1 MNDIRDAPMAE
12 ELSNRQTDL
21 ERAGQDHFLDQAE
34 RIHYAAISRRWTK
47 PECTIAAKW
56 LQSACPDAAEYLAW
70 LLTHRMGKWPGVKGN
85 GFKKA
90 SREDVVV
97 QTTEQ

>member
-1 MNDIRDAPMAE
+1 MAK

-34 RIHYAAISRRWTK
+34 RIYYAAISRRWTK

-56 LQSACPDAAEYLAW
+56 LQSASPDAAEYLAW
-70 LLTHRMGKWPGVKGN
+70 LLTQRMGKWPEVKGN
-85 GFKKA
+85 VK
-90 SREDVVV
+90 
-97 QTTEQ
+97 QTAGENVEFQAAKQ